1 MYEFKF
7 FLYLHVPYWSA
18 ILEFRLFAPVL
29 CARLFPLLRPSISII
44 AYMMFLVIN
53 YNLYFKV
60 KPKRKRYIKP
70 L

>member
-29 CARLFPLLRPSISII
+29 CARLFPLLRPSII